1 MRILYYGPGGGTG
14 HIVRGY
20 SILRE
25 LKREHELFMIASSPY
40 VHILNNS
47 SISVFKIPGSHE
59 NTLDNSVIIKN
70 IIDFINPAL
79 LIVDTFYY
87 GYYGELLHYLQ
98 LKSLKKIFVFR
109 DRQDEMT
116 HPDLSCYDIVIIPDP
131 SGYRRLPE
139 EKLNFIRTGYIV
151 CRKPDELKPA
161 HEALLYLRVSSPGKK
176 IILVMHSGYGHE
188 GENLFH
194 MASKAVSEMKRE
206 DLIVRF
212 ASMKPLSDAKLSP
225 YHINYFPAVE
235 LLKPVDIVISGGGYN
250 TCHEVSMAGKK
261 RILTA
266 FNRQIDDQSVRISS
280 EKYIFTDRES
290 LKECLTAAI
299 EDESHF
305 LPVPEFYNGSSM
317 VAALIEEF

>member
-25 LKREHELFMIASSPY
+25 LKREHELFMIASSPS

-47 SISVFKIPGSHE
+47 SISVFKIPGAYE
-59 NTLDNSVIIKN
+59 NSPDNSVIIKN
-70 IIDFINPAL
+70 IIDFINPDL

-87 GYYGELLHYLQ
+87 GYYGELNCYLQ
-98 LKSLKKIFVFR
+98 AKSLKKIFIFR
-109 DRQDEMT
+109 YRRDEIN
-116 HPDLSCYDIVIIPDP
+116 HPDLSCYDLVIIPEP
-131 SGYRRLPE
+131 SRYRRLPE
-139 EKLNFIRTGYIV
+139 EKHNFIRTGYIV

-161 HEALLYLRVSSPGKK
+161 HEALLYLRISSPGKK
-176 IILVMHSGYGHE
+176 IILVMHGGYGHE
-188 GENLFH
+188 GENLFYMVSH
-194 MASKAVSEMKRE
+194 AVSELNIE
-206 DLIVRF
+206 DIILRF
-212 ASMKPLSDAKLSP
+212 ASMEPLINPKLSP
-225 YHINYFPAVE
+225 YHINYFPVVE

-250 TCHEVSMAGKK
+250 TYNEISMAGKK

-280 EKYIFTDRES
+280 EKYIFTDRKS
-290 LKECLTAAI
+290 LKECLSAAL

-305 LPVPEFYNGSSM
+305 LPASEFYNGSSM
-317 VAALIEEF
+317 VAGIIEEF